1 MPDWTAPFHLPTL
14 TTEKFT
20 KMRHDYIEKHGYTI
34 TIPGLSDIIKIPIY
48 DPMTEEEETL
58 WKRRR
63 YDLIPPA
70 RREEITKIKE
80 AKKRRFMGMLGSP
93 IPTVVRNAGSILT
106 SVDDAQDALS
116 TIGVIGMLGRRIAPR
131 AVGGLLTGP
140 TGMILAAADILNM
153 VQQISMTCQAPLMGK
168 NAARANARASTTK
181 NKGRV
186 SSAVRLSK
194 HLPGKGDVIQA
205 LQTSE
210 QIWGLGICLGPV
222 LGLVQDIAFGT
233 ALSLVGKK
241 VNVDLPVPDLTYW
254 FRAAL
259 KVAKSASVLW
269 GYPHSTDHEL
279 NLHSIAAIQLCYQL
293 LMTEINQWHPLEH
306 VLDISDIQIQAPI
319 PTDILTREVI
329 EESGKRLVDVC
340 GWPQTDTL
348 WAPLQPLMY
357 ETEQIVRENHM
368 RHLTANKNNWLGY
381 ASGIIAVDSAQYFLA
396 ALEGEP
402 LVEEDMAPSLKIA
415 MNMLH
420 HKTTLAPINDP
431 SKFQLFADWMQR
443 HDDDNTQPTIREIQD
458 FCAGSAGIAL
468 LQR

>member
-48 DPMTEEEETL
+48 DPMTEEEETH

-80 AKKRRFMGMLGSP
+80 AKKRRFVGMLGSP
-93 IPTVVRNAGSILT
+93 IPTVVRNAGSVLT
-106 SVDDAQDALS
+106 AVDDAQDALS

-131 AVGGLLTGP
+131 AVGGFLTGP
-140 TGMILAAADILNM
+140 TGMVLAAADILNM

-186 SSAVRLSK
+186 SSAARLSK

-269 GYPHSTDHEL
+269 GYPHATDHEL
-279 NLHSIAAIQLCYQL
+279 NLHSIAALQLSYQA
-293 LMTEINQWHPLEH
+293 LMTEINQWHPLDH
-306 VLDISDIQIQAPI
+306 IIDVTDIQIQAPV
-319 PTDILTREVI
+319 PTNILTLEVI
-329 EESGKRLVDVC
+329 EEAGKRLEDVC

-348 WAPLQPLMY
+348 WAPLQMIMDIS
-357 ETEQIVRENHM
+357 EQIARDNLAM
-368 RHLTANKNNWLGY
+368 QLKANKHTWTGY
-381 ASGIIAVDSAQYFLA
+381 ASGIAAVDSAQYFLA
-396 ALEGEP
+396 TLEGEP
-402 LVEEDMAPSLKIA
+402 LVEEDMAPSIKIA

-420 HKTTLAPINDP
+420 HNTTLSPINDD

-458 FCAGSAGIAL
+458 FCQGSAGIAL